1 MTSPKN
7 VYKSFNHLK
16 KYYYSNI
23 YCYYSIHHMLSLVC
37 FRVAKNPIIFWL
49 FNKKYL
55 KKCVCIYIS
64 MSIIEKVFHYEENE
78 ITVIKC
84 RDEIWFRG
92 KDIAKALGYE
102 KTRNA
107 ILNHVNDD
115 DKSILEDLR
124 RGPQIRA
131 PFKNEQGGSIFIN
144 ESGLYSLIFGSKL
157 ESAKVFKRWV
167 TSEVLPSIRKTGRY
181 DYFMNHKYNNTL
193 TFKIENETDL
203 HVKVVSFLKKRYPHS
218 LFTVTLGE
226 NQDTVHKRIDSF
238 KKGYIHGSPDLIIN
252 NLHKH
257 YTGFAIEFK
266 NPNGK
271 GILSYDQSK
280 MLRQYQNNGFKTL
293 ISNDYDQ
300 IIEQIIEYFRDV
312 RIKCS
317 YCPRRFISPQS
328 LRNHIKFFHKM

>member
-1 MTSPKN
+1 MMISPFWRTLGGGP
-7 VYKSFNHLK
+7 KSGH
-16 KYYYSNI
+16 
-23 YCYYSIHHMLSLVC
+23 
-37 FRVAKNPIIFWL
+37 
-49 FNKKYL
+49 
-55 KKCVCIYIS
+55 
-64 MSIIEKVFHYEENE
+64 
-78 ITVIKC
+78 
-84 RDEIWFRG
+84 
-92 KDIAKALGYE
+92 
-102 KTRNA
+102 
-107 ILNHVNDD
+107 
-115 DKSILEDLR
+115 
-124 RGPQIRA
+124 
-131 PFKNEQGGSIFIN
+131 FKNEQRGSIFIN

-181 DYFMNHKYNNTL
+181 DYCMNHKYDYCMNHML

-238 KKGYIHGSPDLIIN
+238 KKGYLLGSPDLIIN

-257 YTGFAIEFK
+257 YTGFCIEFK

-271 GILSYDQSK
+271 GILSPDQS
-280 MLRQYQNNGFKTL
+280 MILLQYQNNGFKIL
-293 ISNDYDQ
+293 VSNDYDQ

-317 YCPRRFISPQS
+317 YCPKRFIRPQS
-328 LRNHIKFFHKM
+328 LRKHIEFFHKRV